1 MKSTKR
7 FVIKVS
13 VAVVLI
19 IITAL
24 TLVTLFSLLPRPVP
38 TNNFLNGQ
46 KPLQHYEDNMYRID
60 VYSFQVS
67 ISSFHKKVKAELT
80 SLGYTER
87 IPAEQEIM
95 SLNTHLE
102 RQWELPDRSVII
114 TFRDNWRLQ
123 VVPGSSPNRYWD
135 YAEDGWIT
143 VKVRQRRR

>member
-1 MKSTKR
+1 MTSTKR
-7 FVIKVS
+7 FVTK
-13 VAVVLI
+13 VVLAI
-19 IITAL
+19 AILITAL
-24 TLVTLFSLLPRPVP
+24 TLVALFSLLPRLMP
-38 TNNFLNGQ
+38 TYNFLGGQ
-46 KPLQHYEDNMYRID
+46 RPLNHFEDNRYRID
-60 VYSFQVS
+60 VYSFQAN